1 MMCLFAITVHL
12 LFIKHSQWSIEKV
25 SSPTISNTK
34 QIYILVDNTGPT
46 DTSNTNNLFKL
57 YMYSQLADHA
67 RSYICIHKDI
77 LSSLLVKCLK
87 NHEIDSE
94 VS

>member
-1 MMCLFAITVHL
+1 MMCPFAITVHL

-57 YMYSQLADHA
+57 CMYSQLADHA
-67 RSYICIHKDI
+67 ILHLHTDI
-77 LSSLLVKCLK
+77 LSSLPVKCLK